1 MTPKQK
7 KVLDFIK
14 KFFKDNG
21 YSPSQKE
28 VGYAIGT
35 TQTTARLHIQQL
47 IQRGFLKKKQG
58 NNRSLEIL

>member
-7 KVLDFIK
+7 EVLDFIK

-28 VGYAIGT
+28 VGNAIGT